1 MAEYYLISQLPS
13 LDGISEGAPLPITEE
28 RFSELYRR
36 HLGKKSLIDAL
47 NSLSLIPERCCEAS
61 RYPIVDAWNEGERVL
76 RLALGKI
83 RGERMKKNFDTENAF
98 FSPKLLQ
105 AVSDACGSSDPMEA
119 ERMLGRIRLEFLE
132 SLRPADGFSDEY
144 LLYYGLK
151 LKLMERMRR
160 FDSEVGKAAYK
171 SIYATVM
178 SGGSEVEQ

>member
-13 LDGISEGAPLPITEE
+13 LDGITEGSPLPITEE
-28 RFSELYRR
+28 RFFELCCR
-36 HLGKKSLIDAL
+36 HLGKKSLIDTL
-47 NSLSLIPERCCEAS
+47 NSLTLLPERCSEKS

-76 RLALGKI
+76 RLALGKV
-83 RGERMKKNFDTENAF
+83 RGERMKKSFDTENTF

-119 ERMLGRIRLEFLE
+119 ERLLAGIRLEFLE

-160 FDSEVGKAAYK
+160 FDTEVGKAAYK
-171 SIYATVM
+171 SIYTSVI